1 MDYYSILGVNKN
13 ATPEEIKK
21 AYRKLAMAHH
31 PDRTGGDD
39 TRFKQIQ
46 EAYATLSDNNKKQQY
61 DNPQPQ
67 FNYNAND
74 FRGHNPFNGA
84 HDIFGRPTRQRQR
97 NPDITISVSINL
109 VDALIG
115 KNLIAVYR
123 LRTGK
128 EETVEI
134 SIPKGAKD
142 SDTIRY
148 HGLGDDILPAPRGDL
163 HVQVRIPPHPT
174 FRRDQEHLYV
184 NHKIDIFNF
193 LLGGSIVMKTI
204 EGTEISITIPQG
216 TKPGTTFSVKG
227 YGMPNMRTG
236 DRGIMYVTMQAIVPK
251 ITDTKI
257 LEELGNIRRQIG
269 KY

>member
-1 MDYYSILGVNKN
+1 M
-13 ATPEEIKK
+13 
-21 AYRKLAMAHH
+21 
-31 PDRTGGDD
+31 
-39 TRFKQIQ
+39 
-46 EAYATLSDNNKKQQY
+46 
-61 DNPQPQ
+61 
-67 FNYNAND
+67 
-74 FRGHNPFNGA
+74 
-84 HDIFGRPTRQRQR
+84 
-97 NPDITISVSINL
+97 
-109 VDALIG
+109 
-115 KNLIAVYR
+115 
-123 LRTGK
+123 
-128 EETVEI
+128 
-134 SIPKGAKD
+134 
-142 SDTIRY
+142 
-148 HGLGDDILPAPRGDL
+148 
-163 HVQVRIPPHPT
+163 QVRIPPHPT